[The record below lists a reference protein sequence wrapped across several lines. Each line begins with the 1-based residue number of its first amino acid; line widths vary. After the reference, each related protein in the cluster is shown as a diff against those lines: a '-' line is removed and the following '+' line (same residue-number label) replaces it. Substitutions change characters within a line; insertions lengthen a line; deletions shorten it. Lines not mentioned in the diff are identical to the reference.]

1 MFIKWGN
8 VDQIFRRG
16 EVIKSKETEEEM
28 TRMQEGC
35 VRDTGE
41 KGLV

>member
-16 EVIKSKETEEEM
+16 EVKIKGNRGRDDKN
-28 TRMQEGC
+28 EGRLC
-35 VRDTGE
+35 P
-41 KGLV
+41 